1 MRPRLLAS
9 AQRMLKNDEEAKD
22 IVQDALLKLW
32 QLRDEPIQHPEA
44 MALVILRNLCVDH
57 LRKQT
62 ILRHSASPDSLPE
75 EVVALQ
81 DARIA
86 RLMAII
92 PQLPVMQQ
100 VIVRMHHMQEMETED
115 IASVLGISEAAVRM
129 SLSRARKRL
138 RDIYNKQKPQL

>member
-32 QLRDEPIQHPEA
+32 QLRDESIQHPEA

-57 LRKQT
+57 LRKQA

-75 EVVALQ
+75 EVVASQ

>member
-1 MRPRLLAS
+1 MVS
-9 AQRMLKNDEEAKD
+9 AQRMLKCDDGAED

-32 QLRDEPIQHPEA
+32 QLRDEPIQRPEA
-44 MALVILRNLCVDH
+44 MALVILRNLCIDH

-62 ILRHSASPDSLPE
+62 ILRHSATPDSLPE
-75 EVVALQ
+75 EVDASQ

-115 IASVLGISEAAVRM
+115 IASVLGVSEASVRM

-138 RDIYNKQKPQL
+138 LDIYNKQKPKL